1 MKLRVSRAWLAP
13 EQNHDELECQARQ
26 YLELRGWLVVSTHD
40 DHHPPAEPGV
50 TDHIAARPG
59 VVLLLEYKT
68 GRDKLRPAQIE
79 FADRAIRCNVPVHE
93 VRTFEELVAIVEQS
107 EGTR

>member
-1 MKLRVSRAWLAP
+1 MKINLPAAWLNPLAP
-13 EQNHDELECQARQ
+13 QTHDDLEAQARQ
-26 YLELRGWLVVSTHD
+26 YLELRGWLVVCTHD

-59 VVLLLEYKT
+59 VLLLLEYKT

-79 FADRAIRCNVPVHE
+79 FADRAIRCGLEVHE
-93 VRTFEELVAIVEQS
+93 IRSLDDVIRLDR
-107 EGTR
+107 G